1 MNMNT
6 PDIDTLNRR
15 FGAPGRIAFRTG
27 NMGLPI
33 LALVNPYGSCELSL
47 YGGHVLDYR
56 PTGHLP
62 VFFLSKASRFEPG
75 QPIRGGIP
83 VCWPW
88 FGPAPEATQPLHGF
102 ARLMQWDLQATEYSS
117 DMTEVRLSLSD
128 SEHTRR
134 FWPHAFELTLRVW
147 LDQRLN
153 LALTTVNR
161 DTCPFTITQAFHP
174 YFRVRQIM
182 DVNVRGLDHSSYRDL
197 LTHQTGTQEG
207 FLNIRAETDRIYTPP
222 APECVLH
229 DPGIGRALAL
239 AYTGAKRLVVWNPWI
254 DKARAMPDFGDDEY
268 TRMICIEPANADG
281 DDVTLEPG
289 ARHTLSL
296 AVQAILT

>member
-1 MNMNT
+1 MPPT
-6 PDIDTLNRR
+6 DINVLNRR
-15 FGAPGRIAFRTG
+15 FGAPGRIAFRTDK
-27 NMGLPI
+27 MGAPI
-33 LALVNPYGSCELSL
+33 LALVNRYGSCELSL

-56 PTGHLP
+56 PIGHVP
-62 VFFLSKASRFEPG
+62 VLFMSKKSLFEPG
-75 QPIRGGIP
+75 KPIRGGIP

-88 FGPAPEATQPLHGF
+88 FGSASEKTLPLHGF
-102 ARLMQWDLQATEYSS
+102 ARIMPWDLHSTEYSS
-117 DMTEVRLSLSD
+117 DVTEARLSLSA
-128 SEHTRR
+128 SEATRR

-161 DTCPFTITQAFHP
+161 DAHPITFTQAFHP
-174 YFRVRQIM
+174 YFRIRQIM
-182 DVNVRGLDHSSYRDL
+182 DVNVRGLDQAPYRDL
-197 LTHQTGTQEG
+197 LTNQTGTQTG
-207 FLNIRAETDRIYTPP
+207 VLNIRAETDRVYTPP

-268 TRMICIEPANADG
+268 TGMICLEPANTDG
-281 DDVTLEPG
+281 DEVTLEPG

-296 AVQAILT
+296 ALQASLI